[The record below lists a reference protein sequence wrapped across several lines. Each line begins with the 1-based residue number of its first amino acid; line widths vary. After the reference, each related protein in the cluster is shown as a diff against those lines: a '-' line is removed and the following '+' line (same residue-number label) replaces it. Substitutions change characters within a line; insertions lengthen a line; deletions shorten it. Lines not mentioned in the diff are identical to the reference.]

1 MKQLDLI
8 FTPENFE
15 TYVFN
20 NLDLSKATE
29 PLQIE
34 REEPLPEEEQFFE
47 KKKSEILEY
56 ENEDYIALLEQEQD
70 PFIITDAE
78 SKSMCGKYQNM
89 ADNSGTYFAFI
100 NTGKA
105 LKVVPI
111 SKWYRFVQRNQFAET
126 SDVEG
131 LEKNLTNAEFEIEE
145 SESEHEIDYDQHF
158 DDDDE
163 EENYVLHQKEKK
175 LSSSGKKL
183 QGLVTHLEE
192 IREEP
197 ENEIEEE
204 KNEVVEE
211 EKPKKL
217 KQNVG
222 LTKEDIKRVFKGKS
236 MTIKD
241 LLKTLS
247 SQFKLDETDK
257 ILIRN
262 FLKESCEA
270 SVDVIT
276 GETVLKLKK

>member
-20 NLDLSKATE
+20 SLDLSKATE

-126 SDVEG
+126 SDIEG

-158 DDDDE
+158 DNDDE

>member
-20 NLDLSKATE
+20 SLDLSKATE